1 MNKIVF
7 YSKDKNEIDI
17 EKDYIKL
24 KDINGN

>member
-7 YSKDKNEIDI
+7 YSKDKNGIDI